1 MSQYIPEN
9 IRQSVALRADYRC
22 EYCRIHRDDLF
33 FIYQIDHI
41 ISLKHDGLTEI
52 DNLAFACSLC
62 NQNKGPNLGTYLSGS
77 KRLVRLFNP
86 RQDKWFAH
94 FEVQNGEILPK
105 TRIGAATIKVLD
117 MNNIDRII
125 LRQGLM
131 EIGRYP

>member
-1 MSQYIPEN
+1 MSQYIAEN